1 MQDFIFILFYFI
13 YCIYFIFIRT
23 PYSVHSVRTNTL
35 YVLEYIGLISIQIT
49 IDFQI
54 PSSDMTD
61 IL

>member
-1 MQDFIFILFYFI
+1 MQDFIFILFYLF
-13 YCIYFIFIRT
+13 YFIFIRT